1 MKNETFR
8 SIVYF
13 FLLFFVA
20 SCGVQKDK
28 HIEYLPTDLTSEEST
43 PTLNIFSP
51 KEKPAEAMPVIIFAH
66 GGNWNRGSKAGYGF
80 YGRDL
85 ARKNIV
91 LVVPGYTLSPEVTYD
106 TQAKQIAAAIEWT
119 QANIATYGGNPNQIF
134 VNGHS
139 AGGHLAALSVMNPK
153 YGIDQSEIS
162 GIILN
167 DAAGLDIYSF
177 NVEVPPK
184 KGGFYDYI
192 STFTNNPETWKD
204 ASPINFVSEENPPF
218 LIMGGTKSIES
229 IIKYSDLFVEEV
241 KKVQPNVRNVK
252 FDKGHFSMMLHMI
265 YGGQSIY
272 QVIEEFIAEQ
282 TH

>member
-1 MKNETFR
+1 MRSLFTLIIALLALSSCAIQKTKN
-8 SIVYF
+8 I
-13 FLLFFVA
+13 
-20 SCGVQKDK
+20 D
-28 HIEYLPTDLTSEEST
+28 YLSESLTSEKSK
-43 PTLNIFSP
+43 PKLNVFAP
-51 KEKPAEAMPVIIFAH
+51 KEKPPEKMPVIIFAH
-66 GGNWNRGSKAGYGF
+66 GGNWNRGSKSGYGF

-106 TQAKQIAAAIEWT
+106 TQAKQIAEAIKWT
-119 QANIATYGGNPNQIF
+119 QANISKYGGDPKNVY

-153 YGIDQSEIS
+153 YGIDQKSIS
-162 GIILN
+162 GLILN

-177 NVEVPPK
+177 NVAVPPK
-184 KGGFYDYI
+184 KGGFYDYV
-192 STFTNNPETWKD
+192 STFTNDPETWKD
-204 ASPINFVSEENPPF
+204 ASPINFISEENPPF

-241 KKVQPNVRNVK
+241 RKVQPAVRYEK
-252 FDKGHFSMMLHMI
+252 FEKGHFSMMLHMI

-272 QVIEEFIAEQ
+272 KVIEDFIDQ
-282 TH
+282 QRK